1 MEKGL
6 CDREAMTSLARMEIH
21 GSIDA
26 GLRSLSLL
34 QRSRRVRRMVDLAIR
49 GIEVEPIPPSLDEL
63 QRAIL
68 VSNYPSVPQT
78 LRAIM
83 KVACRLPGEQFRL
96 KGIGRSEV
104 IIRANSLLKALGI
117 HKLIFPAWKDEA
129 GAYRLQRAVFE
140 EVMAYLDTPG
150 HVLWLSIT
158 GRTMGNGLLER
169 DLRTGAAVFSLKKG
183 VPIVP
188 MGLVTAERDG
198 ELKVV
203 KARFGEPIPPF
214 QAEEIGDF
222 RNCEFLG
229 DYTRFALC
237 QVARLLP
244 PGQRGD
250 FENVDEKL
258 NETKWR
264 LQIHQLGDHRR
275 DTVLGP
281 VLEWRG
287 EHDEQTRC

>member
-6 CDREAMTSLARMEIH
+6 CDREVMTSLARMEIH
-21 GSIDA
+21 GGIDA
-26 GLRSLSLL
+26 GLRSLALL

-83 KVACRLPGEQFRL
+83 KVGCRLPGEQFRL

-104 IIRANSLLKALGI
+104 IIRASSLLKALGI
-117 HKLIFPAWKDEA
+117 HKLIFPAWKDET

-158 GRTMGNGLLER
+158 GRTMGNGLLEG

-188 MGLVTAERDG
+188 MGLVTAERNG
-198 ELKVV
+198 EPKVV
-203 KARFGEPIPPF
+203 KARFGEPIRPF
-214 QAEEIGDF
+214 QAEEMGDF
-222 RNCEFLG
+222 RNSEFLG
-229 DYTRFALC
+229 DYTKFALC

-258 NETKWR
+258 NETKRR
-264 LQIHQLGDHRR
+264 LRIHQLGDHRR
-275 DTVLGP
+275 DTLLGA
-281 VLEWRG
+281 VQELRG